1 MMSWTLAH
9 GKLFG
14 EKRIVALARVF
25 LCCTLLFLLGVANAT
40 TYVYDA
46 NGRVVAVTQTT
57 GASAQYTYDAL
68 GNIVQVGQVA
78 AGQLAIFAFTPSH
91 GSAGTA
97 VTISGQGF
105 SATAASNALKFN
117 GTAATISS
125 ATTTQLIAKVPAGA
139 SSGAISVTVGGKTV
153 TSATPFVVD
162 DTGAPPTISQVSPT
176 IVAVGS
182 TVTVTGTHLDPP
194 TGTTKALLAGV
205 QAAVASASD
214 SQLQFLVPTNA
225 GSGYVQVQT
234 LYGQAQSAS
243 QILVV
248 PNGITPAQVT
258 SRSVASV
265 GGAAASIS
273 IAQGGQTA
281 ALSFQGTSGT
291 WLSLQASA
299 ITTSANAINYSI
311 YGPGNQLVAQ
321 GAMSA
326 SSPTIHLP
334 RLAATGTYVEFLTPD
349 TAGAQLTVGIES
361 NPTLVTSKVLPKQ
374 APDFCSDA
382 GSEPGVDVEQHQR
395 GGWRAKRFHHE
406 CLQC

>member
-1 MMSWTLAH
+1 LGTACIANISCLNIGQLAV
-9 GKLFG
+9 GLGDLRMESQGNDVVDAGARKVVWRDT
-14 EKRIVALARVF
+14 KRIVALARVF

-205 QAAVASASD
+205 QAAVASN
-214 SQLQFLVPTNA
+214 QCRQRLRA
-225 GSGYVQVQT
+225 G
-234 LYGQAQSAS
+234 
-243 QILVV
+243 
-248 PNGITPAQVT
+248 
-258 SRSVASV
+258 
-265 GGAAASIS
+265 
-273 IAQGGQTA
+273 
-281 ALSFQGTSGT
+281 
-291 WLSLQASA
+291 
-299 ITTSANAINYSI
+299 ANAIRA
-311 YGPGNQLVAQ
+311 GPERFADSCSAQ
-321 GAMSA
+321 R
-326 SSPTIHLP
+326 HN
-334 RLAATGTYVEFLTPD
+334 
-349 TAGAQLTVGIES
+349 AGAGHQPQRRFGRRCGCQYQYCTGWS
-361 NPTLVTSKVLPKQ
+361 NGGAVVSRYVRDLAEFASQ
-374 APDFCSDA
+374 CHH
-382 GSEPGVDVEQHQR
+382 HQR
-395 GGWRAKRFHHE
+395 
-406 CLQC
+406 